1 MAIDDWLFLEF
12 SREVVSWFVFP
23 FFLYGYFGRFEGHKI
38 FWMFSN
44 EYKALKLRRDGTVD
58 KAQEPL
64 APLEADCES
73 LKPALEEQ
81 AKISSGN

>member
-1 MAIDDWLFLEF
+1 
-12 SREVVSWFVFP
+12 
-23 FFLYGYFGRFEGHKI
+23 
-38 FWMFSN
+38 MFSN